1 MKEEHTPLPWTK
13 ANEDLV
19 SLFQAVLEDYE
30 HCCPDA
36 EGNIDDWRKALIKAA
51 KAAIAEATKN

>member
-1 MKEEHTPLPWTK
+1 MTGSKK
-13 ANEDLV
+13 KQKEDLV

-51 KAAIAEATKN
+51 KAAIAEATKE